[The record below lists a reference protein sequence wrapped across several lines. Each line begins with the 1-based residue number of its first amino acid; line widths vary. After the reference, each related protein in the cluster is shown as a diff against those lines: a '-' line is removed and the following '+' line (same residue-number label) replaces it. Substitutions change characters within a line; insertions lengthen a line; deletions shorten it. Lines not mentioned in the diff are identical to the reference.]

1 MHLKLDKNVVDKE
14 YKVQVIQ
21 LFVKRCMDQLKGET
35 EDAADKRGIVQ
46 LLSTFLDRY
55 EGIRPLKPEMASL
68 AARLPNIKPLLVQ
81 VTNAM
86 DPDNRIPGQ
95 VQMTFF
101 QTFGFLRK
109 QIAEHFG
116 LEINQ
121 FGLYI
126 KNK

>member
-86 DPDNRIPGQ
+86 DPDNRIPG
-95 VQMTFF
+95 
-101 QTFGFLRK
+101 
-109 QIAEHFG
+109 
-116 LEINQ
+116 
-121 FGLYI
+121 
-126 KNK
+126 

>member
-1 MHLKLDKNVVDKE
+1 M
-14 YKVQVIQ
+14 
-21 LFVKRCMDQLKGET
+21 
-35 EDAADKRGIVQ
+35 Q

-55 EGIRPLKPEMASL
+55 EGIRPLLPEMASL
-68 AARLPNIKPLLVQ
+68 AARLPNIRPVMVQ

-86 DPDNRIPGQ
+86 DPDNRNTLP
-95 VQMTFF
+95 VPMTFF

-109 QIAEHFG
+109 QIAEVFG

-121 FGLYI
+121 FMLYI